1 MRDLISEILQTL
13 SHNKRRTSLTGLS
26 VSWGIFMLIVLLSM
40 ARGVTNSFE
49 ENVASGSH
57 ANMRVWGGMT
67 SKPYHG
73 NREGR
78 RINLK
83 EREMGVLEDEHPQYI
98 KEVSSVIYGNND
110 TISTGTKS
118 VSTSYTGVY
127 PSYIKT
133 IAALDIV
140 DGRNINDNDMKRI
153 SKVMLLPI
161 EYAKQLFPPEG
172 KGAVGQRVTCAR
184 LSFQIIGVYEG
195 RWSRD
200 VYIPFTTAQMMAKD
214 KDRLGSMTVSLQN
227 VKTEED
233 GDKAEEGIRNT
244 LAQSY
249 DFDPKDESAVWIN
262 NRFNQSLQEGTA
274 MSMLNIGVWIL
285 GILTLLTGVVGIS
298 NIMFVSVRER
308 THEIG
313 IRRAIGAKPRSILSQ
328 ILAESVAITMLFGYI
343 GIVFGTL
350 VSQLLAMAFADVP
363 FLKNPTVSLSI
374 AFEVTAVLVIAG
386 AFAGLFPALKALKVK
401 PVEALRD
408 E

>member
-13 SHNKRRTSLTGLS
+13 SHNKLRTSLTGLS

-49 ENVASGSH
+49 ENIASGSH
-57 ANMRVWGGMT
+57 ANMRIWGGMT

-83 EREMGVLEDEHPQYI
+83 EREMNVLEDEHPQYI

-118 VSTSYTGVY
+118 VSTAYTGVY

-140 DGRNINDNDMKRI
+140 DGRNINDNDMKRR

-172 KGAVGQRVTCAR
+172 KGAVGQRVTCAG

-200 VYIPFTTAQMMAKD
+200 VYIPFTTAQMMARD

-249 DFDPKDESAVWIN
+249 DFDPKDESALWIN
-262 NRFNQSLQEGTA
+262 NRFNDSLQQGTA

-328 ILAESVAITMLFGYI
+328 ILAESVAITLLFGYI

-363 FLKNPTVSLSI
+363 FLKNPTVSLAI

>member
-13 SHNKRRTSLTGLS
+13 SHNKLRTSLTGLS

-49 ENVASGSH
+49 ENIASGSH
-57 ANMRVWGGMT
+57 ANMRVWGGLT

-110 TISTGTKS
+110 TISTATKS

-328 ILAESVAITMLFGYI
+328 ILAESVAITLLFGYI

-386 AFAGLFPALKALKVK
+386 AFAGLVPALKALKVK

>member
-13 SHNKRRTSLTGLS
+13 SHNKLRTSLTGLS

-49 ENVASGSH
+49 ENIASGSH

-78 RINLK
+78 SINLK

-118 VSTSYTGVY
+118 VSTAYTGVY

-172 KGAVGQRVTCAR
+172 KSAVGQRVTCAG

-227 VKTEED
+227 LKTEED
-233 GDKAEEGIRNT
+233 GDKAEEAIRNT

-249 DFDPKDESAVWIN
+249 DFDPKDESALWIN
-262 NRFNQSLQEGTA
+262 NRFNQSLQQGTA

-328 ILAESVAITMLFGYI
+328 ILAESVAITLLFGYI

-363 FLKNPTVSLSI
+363 FLKNPTVSLAI